1 MNNEQ
6 WTSPRRLVI
15 VCCPSSYEQYTIL
28 ETIQATV
35 HSIKFAYV
43 SARNRPL
50 SQFLF
55 PRRFSGIF
63 YVQTNKH
70 GLSGLFSTL
79 LAIQIG
85 PETILQVEGFLM
97 VVEWNLVYFCVKI
110 CSLGG
115 ISTSGIFDIFAWIS
129 TTKGVR
135 NKWRLQ
141 RDSAHQTGSET
152 PWVASLIIGWWC
164 FIDGWQYRPEFF
176 TLEYL
181 CLSLNSQN
189 NHWQTDGTGEFSASK
204 RSNSN
209 LPWCADFSLLM
220 LYKGVKFQLSLGG
233 IFMSRVFMFWLV
245 AQEPKDVWTNGCHR
259 RIWRIKLV

>member
-1 MNNEQ
+1 MRWFLCCYLNFLISSSSSSTMLFFVVVCLTTPLERLNASKYLRVLHFCEKDNRNCRNNHHNLVRAAISSLGPINFLSDSGRSMITVDLAFFVNEQWTMNNEQ

-115 ISTSGIFDIFAWIS
+115 ISTSGIFRHFCLYLH
-129 TTKGVR
+129 
-135 NKWRLQ
+135 NQ
-141 RDSAHQTGSET
+141 RS
-152 PWVASLIIGWWC
+152 
-164 FIDGWQYRPEFF
+164 
-176 TLEYL
+176 
-181 CLSLNSQN
+181 
-189 NHWQTDGTGEFSASK
+189 
-204 RSNSN
+204 
-209 LPWCADFSLLM
+209 
-220 LYKGVKFQLSLGG
+220 
-233 IFMSRVFMFWLV
+233 
-245 AQEPKDVWTNGCHR
+245 
-259 RIWRIKLV
+259 

>member
-1 MNNEQ
+1 M
-6 WTSPRRLVI
+6 
-15 VCCPSSYEQYTIL
+15 CCPSSYEQYTIL

-152 PWVASLIIGWWC
+152 LWVASDC
-164 FIDGWQYRPEFF
+164 R
-176 TLEYL
+176 LE
-181 CLSLNSQN
+181 
-189 NHWQTDGTGEFSASK
+189 
-204 RSNSN
+204 
-209 LPWCADFSLLM
+209 M
-220 LYKGVKFQLSLGG
+220 LY
-233 IFMSRVFMFWLV
+233 
-245 AQEPKDVWTNGCHR
+245 
-259 RIWRIKLV
+259 